1 VNHLQFLKLG
11 GSLITDKT
19 QPSTACPEI
28 IKRLAEEIAEAKAED
43 ADMRLVLGHGSGSF
57 GHTAAD
63 KYGTRKGVNTPEE
76 WLGFA
81 EVWMQASALNRL
93 VVENL
98 HAVGLPAVAFPPSAS
113 AWGEEGRVASWGITP
128 IEEALEKGLLP
139 VVYGDVV
146 FDTVRGGTIFST
158 EDLFVHLALHLKP
171 DRILLAGL
179 EEGVWGDYPACT
191 QLIETLTPHNL
202 AEVAPALAGSMAT
215 DVTGGMETKVRQML
229 SLVEQ
234 LPVLEVL
241 IFSGQHPL
249 SVKKALLG
257 ERLGTRISS

>member
-1 VNHLQFLKLG
+1 LQFLKLG

-19 QPSTACPEI
+19 KPSTARPEVL
-28 IKRLAEEIAEAKAED
+28 KRLANEIAEAKAEN
-43 ADMRLVLGHGSGSF
+43 AHMRLILGHGSGSF
-57 GHTAAD
+57 GHAAAD
-63 KYGTRKGVNTPEE
+63 KYGTREGVNTPEE

-81 EVWMQASALNRL
+81 EVWQQASALNRL
-93 VVENL
+93 VIESL
-98 HAVGLPAVAFPPSAS
+98 YAAGLPAVAFPPSAS
-113 AWGEEGRVASWGITP
+113 AWGKDGEVASWEMVP
-128 IEEALEKGLLP
+128 IERALEKNLLP

-158 EDLFVHLALHLKP
+158 EDLFVRLALQLKP
-171 DRILLAGL
+171 DRILLAGI
-179 EEGVWGDYPACT
+179 EEGVWADYPSCT
-191 QLIETLTPHNL
+191 QLVETLTPKNL
-202 AEVAPALAGSMAT
+202 PDVAPALAGSLAT

-234 LPVLEVL
+234 LPDLEVL
-241 IFSGQHPL
+241 IFSGQHPF